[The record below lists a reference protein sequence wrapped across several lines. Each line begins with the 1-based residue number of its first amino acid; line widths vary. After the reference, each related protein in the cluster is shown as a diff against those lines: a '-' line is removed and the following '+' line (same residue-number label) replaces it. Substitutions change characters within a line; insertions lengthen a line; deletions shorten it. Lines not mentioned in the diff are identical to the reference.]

1 MPTSSLSLLRG
12 LLPEYLEVVSDRWV
26 GRAVIPYGTA
36 TLHTAEVRDI
46 ETGIVI
52 EVKSMVT
59 SMHSDNNRVYFAY
72 LRGGRRSLAMFS
84 TLRPLSITHEEFMRR
99 VLIKSVS

>member
-12 LLPEYLEVVSDRWV
+12 LLPEYLEVVSDRWD
-26 GRAVIPYGTA
+26 GTV

-59 SMHSDNNRVYFAY
+59 SMHTDNNRVYFAY
-72 LRGGRRSLAMFS
+72 LRGSRRSLAMFS
-84 TLRPLSITHEEFMRR
+84 TLRPLSITHDEFMRR